1 MRGLSTFTRPDGS
14 VVYQLRYT
22 DPLTGKAKKISK
34 TMPHHSVRNQKAAED
49 FLREKLDSVLNDR
62 KDGALLLDA
71 ISSYVADLSLTWRP
85 STKTRNE
92 ATLSRVL
99 KAFPSG
105 TILCRITPQ
114 KWRDALSGLSHGS
127 AGTYNEYLKRV
138 KAFLRW
144 CCANDYLESNICDKL
159 QRKAEPRDSDDEKAT
174 DKYLEPAEAAL
185 VLQNLEA
192 FPRWHQIAKFM
203 VLSGLRCGE
212 ALALTD
218 LDVGSDYVKVAKTLN
233 PKTLTLGPPKT
244 PKSLRD
250 VSITAELAGCIAEIR
265 RYNAWLKAAYGI
277 ESPLFFFNDKGK
289 FIKYYCFNN
298 YLSNMCLRILGKK
311 VTTHWLRHTHA
322 SFLLAAGVPIEIIS
336 RRLGH
341 ESTAIT
347 ERVYLHIIDKLKK
360 KDAEFLANVNLLG
373 DGPQVVA
380 LASKSADVENG
391 GKYGVV

>member
-49 FLREKLDSVLNDR
+49 FLREKLDLVLNDR
-62 KDGALLLDA
+62 KDGALLSDA
-71 ISSYVADLSLTWRP
+71 VSAYVADLSLTWRP

-92 ATLSRVL
+92 ATLGRVL
-99 KAFPSG
+99 GAFPSG
-105 TILCRITPQ
+105 AILCRVTPQ
-114 KWRDALSGLSHGS
+114 KWRDALSELSHGS

-159 QRKAEPRDSDDEKAT
+159 QRRTETKDGSEEKAT
-174 DKYLEPAEAAL
+174 DKYLETAEAAL

-192 FPRWHQIAKFM
+192 YPRWHQIAKFM

-218 LDVGSDYVKVAKTLN
+218 LDVGSDYVKVTKTLN

-250 VSITAELAGCIAEIR
+250 VSITAELAGCIADIR

-277 ESPLFFFNDKGK
+277 ESPLFFFDGSGK
-289 FIKYYCFNN
+289 YIKYYSFNSF
-298 YLSNMCLRILGKK
+298 LSNLCKRILGKR

-347 ERVYLHIIDKLKK
+347 EKVYLHVIEKLKK

-373 DGPQVVA
+373 DGPQVVS
-380 LASKSADVENG
+380 LARENVA
-391 GKYGVV
+391 KNVAN